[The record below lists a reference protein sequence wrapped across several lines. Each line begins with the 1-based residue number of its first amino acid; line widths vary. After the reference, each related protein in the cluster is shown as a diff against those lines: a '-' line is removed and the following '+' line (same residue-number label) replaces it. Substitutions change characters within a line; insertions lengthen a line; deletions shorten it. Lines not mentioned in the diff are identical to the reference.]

1 MAYDPESSLRYALEQ
16 SAKRREE
23 KTKQEIELQNQNMI
37 KSNGTY
43 YTKKEPQYDHPNTM
57 ENGTATV
64 LYIITMIIGSIF
76 NDRWLIW
83 GAITLI
89 YLKFITRHI
98 RKK

>member
-23 KTKQEIELQNQNMI
+23 KTKQEIELQNQNMVE
-37 KSNGTY
+37 SNGTY
-43 YTKKEPQYDHPNTM
+43 YAKKEPQYDHPNTM

-83 GAITLI
+83 GTITLI
-89 YLKFITRHI
+89 YLKFMTRHI